1 MLDSGNIYIG
11 TINIFFR
18 KIMKKAIIFFA
29 FAIMCCG
36 KPTVNNQAVYG
47 LVIHGGSGTITRKNM
62 SPEKETIYR
71 GKLTEAL
78 SAGFEIL
85 VKGGSSMDA
94 VETTIRIMED
104 SPLFNAGK
112 GAVFTNAGT
121 NELDASIMDG
131 STLQAGAV
139 AGVKTIKNPIS
150 AARKVMDETWHVM
163 LAGEG
168 ADNFAK
174 EQGLEIVNNDY
185 FYTERRWK
193 ALQKAQDSE
202 KHGTVGCV
210 ALDRNYNL
218 AAGTS
223 TGGLTNKRWGRI
235 GDTPIVGAGNYANN
249 QTCGVSGTGQGEY
262 FIRGNMAFD
271 VSALM
276 NYSLLSVEQAARQ
289 VIDKLS
295 DRGGKGGLIAMDKNG
310 NIAMP
315 FNTEGMYRG
324 YYLNES
330 EPIIKIYND

>member
-1 MLDSGNIYIG
+1 
-11 TINIFFR
+11 
-18 KIMKKAIIFFA
+18 MKKVFLFIA
-29 FAIMCCG
+29 FTMIYCG
-36 KPTVNNQAVYG
+36 KTTVNKPDVYG
-47 LVIHGGSGTITRKNM
+47 LVIHGGAGTITRKNM
-62 SPEKETIYR
+62 SSEKESAYR
-71 GKLTEAL
+71 DKLTEAL
-78 SAGFEIL
+78 AAGFEIL
-85 VKGGSSMDA
+85 EKGGSSMDA
-94 VETTIRIMED
+94 VETTIKIMED

-150 AARKVMDETWHVM
+150 AARKVMDETWHVI
-163 LAGEG
+163 LAGDG

-174 EQGLEIVNNDY
+174 EQGLEIVSNDY

-276 NYSLLSVEQAARQ
+276 NYSSLSVEQAARQ

-295 DRGGKGGLIAMDKNG
+295 DRGGRGGLIAMDKNG

>member
-1 MLDSGNIYIG
+1 MMYCS
-11 TINIFFR
+11 
-18 KIMKKAIIFFA
+18 
-29 FAIMCCG
+29 
-36 KPTVNNQAVYG
+36 KPTVNKSVVYG
-47 LVIHGGSGTITRKNM
+47 LVIHGGAGTITKKNM
-62 SPEKETIYR
+62 SLEKESAYR
-71 GKLTEAL
+71 DKLTEAL
-78 SAGFEIL
+78 AAGFEIL
-85 VKGGSSMDA
+85 EKGGSSMDA

-150 AARKVMDETWHVM
+150 AARKVMEETWHVM
-163 LAGEG
+163 LAGDG

-193 ALQKAQDSE
+193 ALQKAQDAE

-210 ALDRNYNL
+210 ALDRNDNL

-276 NYSLLSVEQAARQ
+276 NYSSLSVEQAARQ

-295 DRGGKGGLIAMDKNG
+295 GRGGRGGLIAMDKNG

-324 YYLNES
+324 YYLNGS
-330 EPIIKIYND
+330 EPVIKIYND

>member
-1 MLDSGNIYIG
+1 
-11 TINIFFR
+11 
-18 KIMKKAIIFFA
+18 MKKVLLLIA
-29 FAIMCCG
+29 FTMIYCG
-36 KPTVNNQAVYG
+36 KTTVNKPDVYG
-47 LVIHGGSGTITRKNM
+47 LVIHGGAGTITRKNM
-62 SPEKETIYR
+62 SSEKESEYR
-71 GKLTEAL
+71 YKLTEAL
-78 SAGFEIL
+78 VAGFEIL
-85 VKGGSSMDA
+85 EKGGSSMDA
-94 VETTIRIMED
+94 VETTIKIMED

-163 LAGEG
+163 LAGDG

-276 NYSLLSVEQAARQ
+276 NYSSLSVEQAARR

-295 DRGGKGGLIAMDKNG
+295 DRGGRGGLIAMDKNG

>member
-1 MLDSGNIYIG
+1 
-11 TINIFFR
+11 
-18 KIMKKAIIFFA
+18 MKKVVFFFA
-29 FAIMCCG
+29 FTMMYCG
-36 KPTVNNQAVYG
+36 KTTVNKPVVYG
-47 LVIHGGSGTITRKNM
+47 LVIHGGAGTITRKNM
-62 SPEKETIYR
+62 SSEKESAYR
-71 GKLTEAL
+71 AKLTEAL
-78 SAGFEIL
+78 AAGFEVL
-85 VKGGSSMDA
+85 EKGGSSMDA

-131 STLQAGAV
+131 SNLQAGAV

-163 LAGEG
+163 LAGDG

-193 ALQKAQDSE
+193 ALQKEQDSE

-210 ALDRNYNL
+210 ALDRNHNL

-276 NYSLLSVEQAARQ
+276 NYSSLSVEKAARE

-295 DRGGKGGLIAMDKNG
+295 QRGGRGGLIAMDKNG

>member
-1 MLDSGNIYIG
+1 
-11 TINIFFR
+11 
-18 KIMKKAIIFFA
+18 MKKVVFFIA
-29 FAIMCCG
+29 FTMMDCG
-36 KPTVNNQAVYG
+36 KTTVNKPLVYG
-47 LVIHGGSGTITRKNM
+47 LVIHGGAGTITRKNM
-62 SPEKETIYR
+62 SPEKESSYR
-71 GKLTEAL
+71 AKLTEAL
-78 SAGFEIL
+78 AAGFEIL
-85 VKGGSSMDA
+85 EKGGSSMDA
-94 VETTIRIMED
+94 VETTIKIMED

-163 LAGEG
+163 LAGDG

-276 NYSLLSVEQAARQ
+276 NYSSLSVEQAARQ
-289 VIDKLS
+289 VIGKLS
-295 DRGGKGGLIAMDKNG
+295 RRGGRGGLIAMDKNG

-324 YYLNES
+324 YYLNGS
-330 EPIIKIYND
+330 EPVIKIYND

>member
-1 MLDSGNIYIG
+1 
-11 TINIFFR
+11 
-18 KIMKKAIIFFA
+18 MKKVVFFIA
-29 FAIMCCG
+29 FTMMYCG
-36 KPTVNNQAVYG
+36 KPAVNKPVVYG
-47 LVIHGGSGTITRKNM
+47 LVIHGGAGTITKKNM
-62 SPEKETIYR
+62 SSEKESAYR
-71 GKLTEAL
+71 DKLTEAL
-78 SAGFEIL
+78 AAGFEIL
-85 VKGGSSMDA
+85 EKGGSSMNA

-150 AARKVMDETWHVM
+150 AARKVMEETRHVM
-163 LAGEG
+163 LAGDG
-168 ADNFAK
+168 ADYFAK

-185 FYTERRWK
+185 FYTEKRWK

-210 ALDRNYNL
+210 ALDRNGNL

-276 NYSLLSVEQAARQ
+276 NYSSLSVEQAARQ
-289 VIDKLS
+289 VIGKLS
-295 DRGGKGGLIAMDKNG
+295 GRGGRGGLIAMDKNG

-324 YYLNES
+324 YYLNGS

>member
-1 MLDSGNIYIG
+1 
-11 TINIFFR
+11 
-18 KIMKKAIIFFA
+18 MKKVVFFFA
-29 FAIMCCG
+29 FTMMYCG
-36 KPTVNNQAVYG
+36 KTTVNKPVVYG
-47 LVIHGGSGTITRKNM
+47 LVIHGGAGTITRKNM
-62 SPEKETIYR
+62 SSEKESAYR
-71 GKLTEAL
+71 AKLTEAL
-78 SAGFEIL
+78 AAGFEVL
-85 VKGGSSMDA
+85 EKGGSSMDA

-131 STLQAGAV
+131 GTLKAGAV

-150 AARKVMDETWHVM
+150 AARKVMEETWHVM
-163 LAGEG
+163 LAGDG

-295 DRGGKGGLIAMDKNG
+295 DRGGRGGLIAMDKNG

>member
-1 MLDSGNIYIG
+1 
-11 TINIFFR
+11 
-18 KIMKKAIIFFA
+18 MKKVVFFFA
-29 FAIMCCG
+29 FTMMYCG
-36 KPTVNNQAVYG
+36 KTTVNKPVVYG
-47 LVIHGGSGTITRKNM
+47 LVIHGGAGTITRKNM
-62 SPEKETIYR
+62 SSEKESAYR
-71 GKLTEAL
+71 AKLTEAL
-78 SAGFEIL
+78 AAGFEVL
-85 VKGGSSMDA
+85 EKGGSSMDA

-131 STLQAGAV
+131 GTLKAGAV

-150 AARKVMDETWHVM
+150 AARKVMEETWHVM
-163 LAGEG
+163 LAGDG

-276 NYSLLSVEQAARQ
+276 NYSSLSVEKAARQ

-295 DRGGKGGLIAMDKNG
+295 ERGGRGGLIAMDNNG

-324 YYLNES
+324 YYLNGS
-330 EPIIKIYND
+330 EPVIKIYND

>member
-1 MLDSGNIYIG
+1 
-11 TINIFFR
+11 
-18 KIMKKAIIFFA
+18 MKKVVFFFA
-29 FAIMCCG
+29 FTMMYCG
-36 KPTVNNQAVYG
+36 KTTVNKPVVYG
-47 LVIHGGSGTITRKNM
+47 LVIHGGAGTITRKNM
-62 SPEKETIYR
+62 SSEKESAYR
-71 GKLTEAL
+71 AKLTEAL
-78 SAGFEIL
+78 AAGFEVL
-85 VKGGSSMDA
+85 EKGGSSTDA

-150 AARKVMDETWHVM
+150 AARKVMEETWHVM
-163 LAGEG
+163 LAGDG

-193 ALQKAQDSE
+193 ALQKAQDAE

-210 ALDRNYNL
+210 ALDRNDNL

-276 NYSLLSVEQAARQ
+276 NYSSLSVEQAARQ

-295 DRGGKGGLIAMDKNG
+295 GRGGRGGLIAMDKNG

-324 YYLNES
+324 YYLNGS
-330 EPIIKIYND
+330 KPVIKIYND

>member
-1 MLDSGNIYIG
+1 
-11 TINIFFR
+11 
-18 KIMKKAIIFFA
+18 MKKVVFFIA
-29 FAIMCCG
+29 FTMMYCG
-36 KPTVNNQAVYG
+36 KTTGNKPVVYG
-47 LVIHGGSGTITRKNM
+47 LVIHGGAGTITRKNM
-62 SPEKETIYR
+62 SSEKESAYR
-71 GKLTEAL
+71 AKLTEAL
-78 SAGFEIL
+78 AAGFEIL
-85 VKGGSSMDA
+85 EKGGSSMDA

-131 STLQAGAV
+131 SNLQAGAV

-163 LAGEG
+163 LAGDG

-185 FYTERRWK
+185 FFTERRWK

-210 ALDRNYNL
+210 ALDRNHNL

-276 NYSLLSVEQAARQ
+276 NYSSLSVEKAARE

-295 DRGGKGGLIAMDKNG
+295 QRGGRGGLIAMDKNG

>member
-1 MLDSGNIYIG
+1 
-11 TINIFFR
+11 
-18 KIMKKAIIFFA
+18 MKKVVFFIA
-29 FAIMCCG
+29 FTMMYCG
-36 KPTVNNQAVYG
+36 KPAVNKTVVYG
-47 LVIHGGSGTITRKNM
+47 LVIHGGAGTITRKNM
-62 SPEKETIYR
+62 SSEKESAYS

-78 SAGFEIL
+78 AAGFEIL
-85 VKGGSSMDA
+85 EKGGSSMDA

-131 STLQAGAV
+131 STMQAGAV

-150 AARKVMDETWHVM
+150 AARKVMEETWHVM
-163 LAGEG
+163 LAGDG
-168 ADNFAK
+168 ADYFAK

-193 ALQKAQDSE
+193 ALQKAQDAE

-210 ALDRNYNL
+210 ALDRNGNL

-223 TGGLTNKRWGRI
+223 TGGLMNKRWGRI

-276 NYSLLSVEQAARQ
+276 NYSSLSVEQAARQ

-295 DRGGKGGLIAMDKNG
+295 GRGGRGGLIAMDKNG

-324 YYLNES
+324 YHLNGS
-330 EPIIKIYND
+330 ELIIKIYND

>member
-1 MLDSGNIYIG
+1 
-11 TINIFFR
+11 
-18 KIMKKAIIFFA
+18 MKKVLLFIA
-29 FAIMCCG
+29 FTMIYCWKTAVN
-36 KPTVNNQAVYG
+36 KPEVYG
-47 LVIHGGSGTITRKNM
+47 LVIHGGAGTITTKNM
-62 SPEKETIYR
+62 SSEKESEYR
-71 GKLTEAL
+71 DKLTEAL
-78 SAGFEIL
+78 VAGFEIL
-85 VKGGSSMDA
+85 EKGGSSMDA
-94 VETTIRIMED
+94 VEATIKIMED

-163 LAGEG
+163 LAGDG

-276 NYSLLSVEQAARQ
+276 NYSSLSVEQAARR

-295 DRGGKGGLIAMDKNG
+295 DRGGRGGLIAMDKNG

>member
-1 MLDSGNIYIG
+1 
-11 TINIFFR
+11 
-18 KIMKKAIIFFA
+18 MKKVVFFIA
-29 FAIMCCG
+29 FTMMYCG
-36 KPTVNNQAVYG
+36 KTTVNKPLVYG
-47 LVIHGGSGTITRKNM
+47 LVIHGGAGTITRKNM
-62 SPEKETIYR
+62 SPEKESSYR
-71 GKLTEAL
+71 AKLTEAL

-85 VKGGSSMDA
+85 EKGGPSMDA

-150 AARKVMDETWHVM
+150 AARKVMEETWHVM

-193 ALQKAQDSE
+193 ALQKAQNSE

-210 ALDRNYNL
+210 ALDMNYNL

-276 NYSLLSVEQAARQ
+276 NYSSLSVEQAARR

-295 DRGGKGGLIAMDKNG
+295 DRGGRGGLIAMDKNG

>member
-1 MLDSGNIYIG
+1 
-11 TINIFFR
+11 
-18 KIMKKAIIFFA
+18 MKKVVFFFA
-29 FAIMCCG
+29 FTMMYCG
-36 KPTVNNQAVYG
+36 KTTVNKPVVYG
-47 LVIHGGSGTITRKNM
+47 LVIHGGAGTITRKNM
-62 SPEKETIYR
+62 SSEKESAYR
-71 GKLTEAL
+71 AKLTEAL
-78 SAGFEIL
+78 AAGFEVL
-85 VKGGSSMDA
+85 EKGGSSMDA

-150 AARKVMDETWHVM
+150 AARKVMEETRHVM
-163 LAGEG
+163 LAGDG
-168 ADNFAK
+168 ADYFAK

-193 ALQKAQDSE
+193 ALQKAQDAE

-210 ALDRNYNL
+210 ALDRNGNL

-276 NYSLLSVEQAARQ
+276 NYSSLSVEQAARQ
-289 VIDKLS
+289 VIGKLS
-295 DRGGKGGLIAMDKNG
+295 GRGGRGGLIAMDKNG

-324 YYLNES
+324 YYLNGS

>member
-1 MLDSGNIYIG
+1 
-11 TINIFFR
+11 
-18 KIMKKAIIFFA
+18 MKKVILFIA
-29 FAIMCCG
+29 FTMMYCG
-36 KPTVNNQAVYG
+36 KPTVNKPVVYG
-47 LVIHGGSGTITRKNM
+47 LVIHGGAGTITKKNM
-62 SPEKETIYR
+62 SLEKESAYR
-71 GKLTEAL
+71 DKLTEAL
-78 SAGFEIL
+78 AAGFEIL
-85 VKGGSSMDA
+85 EKGGSSMDA

-150 AARKVMDETWHVM
+150 AARKVMEETWHVM
-163 LAGEG
+163 LAGDG
-168 ADNFAK
+168 ADYFAK

-193 ALQKAQDSE
+193 ALQKAQDAE
-202 KHGTVGCV
+202 KYGTVGCV
-210 ALDRNYNL
+210 ALDRNGNL

-276 NYSLLSVEQAARQ
+276 NYSSLSVEQAARQ

-295 DRGGKGGLIAMDKNG
+295 GRGGRGGLIAMDKNG

-324 YYLNES
+324 YYLNGS
-330 EPIIKIYND
+330 KPVIKIYND

>member
-1 MLDSGNIYIG
+1 
-11 TINIFFR
+11 
-18 KIMKKAIIFFA
+18 MKKVLLLIA
-29 FAIMCCG
+29 FTMIYCG
-36 KPTVNNQAVYG
+36 KTTVKKPDVYG
-47 LVIHGGSGTITRKNM
+47 LVIHGGAGTITRKNM
-62 SPEKETIYR
+62 SSEKESEYR
-71 GKLTEAL
+71 DKLTEAL
-78 SAGFEIL
+78 VAGFEIL
-85 VKGGSSMDA
+85 EKGGSSMDA
-94 VETTIRIMED
+94 VEATIKIMED

-163 LAGEG
+163 LAGDG

-276 NYSLLSVEQAARQ
+276 NYSSLSVEQAARR

-295 DRGGKGGLIAMDKNG
+295 DRGGRGGLIAMDKNG

>member
-1 MLDSGNIYIG
+1 
-11 TINIFFR
+11 
-18 KIMKKAIIFFA
+18 MKKVVFFIA
-29 FAIMCCG
+29 FTMMYCG
-36 KPTVNNQAVYG
+36 KPTVNKPVVYG
-47 LVIHGGSGTITRKNM
+47 LVIHGGAGTITRKNM
-62 SPEKETIYR
+62 SSEKESAYR

-78 SAGFEIL
+78 TAGFEIL
-85 VKGGSSMDA
+85 EKSGSSMDA

-131 STLQAGAV
+131 STMQAGAV

-150 AARKVMDETWHVM
+150 AARKVMEETWHVM
-163 LAGEG
+163 LAGDG
-168 ADNFAK
+168 ADYFAK

-193 ALQKAQDSE
+193 ALQKAQDAE

-210 ALDRNYNL
+210 ALDRNGNL

-223 TGGLTNKRWGRI
+223 TGGLMNKRWGRI

-249 QTCGVSGTGQGEY
+249 ETCGVSGTGQGEY

-276 NYSLLSVEQAARQ
+276 NYSSLSVEQAARQ

-295 DRGGKGGLIAMDKNG
+295 GRGGRGGLIAMDKNG

-324 YYLNES
+324 YYLNGS
-330 EPIIKIYND
+330 EPVIKIYND

>member
-1 MLDSGNIYIG
+1 MTRILFAVVTIVFLVSCNNINFEKEPSSKY
-11 TINIFFR
+11 
-18 KIMKKAIIFFA
+18 
-29 FAIMCCG
+29 
-36 KPTVNNQAVYG
+36 V
-47 LVIHGGSGTITRKNM
+47 LVIHGGAGTILKKNM
-62 SPEKETIYR
+62 TPEKELEYR
-71 GKLTEAL
+71 AKLEEAL
-78 SAGFEIL
+78 LTGGDIL
-85 VKGGSSMDA
+85 SNGGTSLDA
-94 VETTIRIMED
+94 VTQTIIVLEN

-163 LAGEG
+163 LAGDG

-174 EQGLEIVNNDY
+174 EQGLEIVNNNY

-210 ALDRNYNL
+210 ALDRNHNL

-276 NYSLLSVEQAARQ
+276 NYSSLSVEKAARE

-295 DRGGKGGLIAMDKNG
+295 QRGGRGGLIAMDKNG

>member
-1 MLDSGNIYIG
+1 
-11 TINIFFR
+11 
-18 KIMKKAIIFFA
+18 MKKVVFFIA
-29 FAIMCCG
+29 FTMMYCG
-36 KPTVNNQAVYG
+36 KPAVNKPVVYG
-47 LVIHGGSGTITRKNM
+47 LVIHGGAGTITRKNM
-62 SPEKETIYR
+62 SSEKESAYR

-78 SAGFEIL
+78 ADGFEIL
-85 VKGGSSMDA
+85 EKGGSSMDA

-150 AARKVMDETWHVM
+150 AARKVMEETWHVM
-163 LAGEG
+163 LAGDG
-168 ADNFAK
+168 ADYFAK

-185 FYTERRWK
+185 FYTEKRWK
-193 ALQKAQDSE
+193 ALQKAQASE

-210 ALDRNYNL
+210 ALDRNGNL

-223 TGGLTNKRWGRI
+223 TGGLMNKRWGRI

-276 NYSLLSVEQAARQ
+276 NYSSLSVEQAARQ

-295 DRGGKGGLIAMDKNG
+295 GRGGRGGLIAMDKNG
-310 NIAMP
+310 NMAMP

-324 YYLNES
+324 YYLNGS
-330 EPIIKIYND
+330 EPVIKIYND